1 MTSFVGLDIG
11 YSNVKMTYS
20 KEQNDGKLSDAE
32 DVIFPVGVAT
42 LNAFNNQRQGITGSR
57 IETTEVLV
65 DGIYYAAG
73 IEPGLV
79 IGSSRDISENYAK
92 TMQYKALFHA
102 ALLHVDDTH
111 IARLV
116 TGLPVSHWQDETFRQ
131 WLVDLMKG
139 EHKVA
144 EKRTVIVDE
153 VEVIPQPGGAFLD
166 AIEAA
171 SQAGDDDK
179 NDLLKTGI
187 VLVADP
193 GYYSTD
199 WVVFEEGAL
208 NYELSGTTLMAT
220 SRIIERTAELITKE
234 YGAAPGKGL
243 KPEKVEKL
251 IRSGGNI
258 LRYAS
263 QKIDITTYRDQA
275 SREVS
280 GSALS
285 EISGSMRNIAL
296 DATIIAGGGGNFF
309 EESIKETFPKC
320 EHIATKEPVKAI
332 ARGYHGWASRA

>member
-11 YSNVKMTYS
+11 YSNVKMTCS
-20 KEQNDGKLSDAE
+20 KEQKNGELTDAE

-65 DGIYYAAG
+65 DGVYYAAG
-73 IEPGLV
+73 IEPGVV
-79 IGSSRDISENYAK
+79 IGSPRDISENYPQ
-92 TMQYKALFHA
+92 TIQYKALFHA

-131 WLVDLMKG
+131 RLIDLMKG
-139 EHKVA
+139 EHQIA
-144 EKRTVIVDE
+144 EKRTVIVDD

-171 SQAGDDDK
+171 SQLGDEEKD
-179 NDLLKTGI
+179 DLLKTGI
-187 VLVADP
+187 VLIADP

-243 KPEKVEKL
+243 KPEKVEKV
-251 IRSGGNI
+251 IRSGGST

-263 QKIDITTYRDQA
+263 QKVDITPYLDQA
-275 SREVS
+275 SQEVS
-280 GSALS
+280 QSALS

-296 DATIIAGGGGNFF
+296 DATIIAGGGGDFF
-309 EESIKETFPKC
+309 AARIKETFPNC
-320 EHIATKEPVKAI
+320 EHIATHEPVKAI